1 MARVAAEKVRLTRTS
16 ILEAARKVLHEQGY
30 SALST
35 RSIAATAG
43 VPLSQIQYHFGSK
56 DGLLLALFEYMNS
69 QLLDRQN
76 RMFADPNLGFRE
88 KWALAC
94 DFLDADVESGYVRVF
109 QELIAAGWSN
119 SEIGDAIRDG
129 LMGWLALLQDQ
140 AEKYLASHE
149 IVGPFN
155 SKELAALVGA
165 AFLGAEAAILLGLE
179 EHGIPYRRALR
190 RFGVLLDPDYQ
201 NQGDR

>member
-1 MARVAAEKVRLTRTS
+1 MARVTAVKVELTRTS
-16 ILEAARKVLHEQGY
+16 ILEAARKVLLEQGY

-35 RSIAATAG
+35 RSIASTAA

-69 QLLDRQN
+69 QLLDRQS
-76 RMFADPNLGFRE
+76 RMFADPNLSFSE

-109 QELIAAGWSN
+109 QELTAAGWSN

-129 LMGWLALLQDQ
+129 LMGWFKLLQNQ
-140 AEKYLASHE
+140 ADKYLTDHE
-149 IVGPFN
+149 IVGTFS

-165 AFLGAEAAILLGLE
+165 AFMGVEAAILLDLE
-179 EHGIPYRRALR
+179 EHGIPLRQALR
-190 RFGVLLDPDYQ
+190 RFGVLLDPDNQ
-201 NQGDR
+201 NTGA